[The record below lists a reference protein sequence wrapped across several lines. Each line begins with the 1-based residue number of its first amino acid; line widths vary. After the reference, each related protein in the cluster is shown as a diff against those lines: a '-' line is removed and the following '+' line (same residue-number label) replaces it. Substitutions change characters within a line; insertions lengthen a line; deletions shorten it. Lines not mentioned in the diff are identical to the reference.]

1 MLIVLVHVPST
12 HQPAPFPLCRLAW
25 PPPLFP
31 ASATRPRFGAS
42 ARKAIPTNAKQI
54 HDLTLLIRL
63 TSVRCFSTF
72 NALAMFF
79 RLRVVSSNFRLK
91 RRKEVMANEPSLY
104 FNSTWDILDWFSMIR
119 SRVLSWPGKG
129 KKQGNG
135 QRKEEKKKETLNVGE
150 EKVSFYQFPE
160 ILKKQL

>member
-1 MLIVLVHVPST
+1 
-12 HQPAPFPLCRLAW
+12 
-25 PPPLFP
+25 LFP

-54 HDLTLLIRL
+54 HAYLFLIRL

-91 RRKEVMANEPSLY
+91 RRKEM
-104 FNSTWDILDWFSMIR
+104 
-119 SRVLSWPGKG
+119 KG
-129 KKQGNG
+129 
-135 QRKEEKKKETLNVGE
+135 E
-150 EKVSFYQFPE
+150 
-160 ILKKQL
+160 